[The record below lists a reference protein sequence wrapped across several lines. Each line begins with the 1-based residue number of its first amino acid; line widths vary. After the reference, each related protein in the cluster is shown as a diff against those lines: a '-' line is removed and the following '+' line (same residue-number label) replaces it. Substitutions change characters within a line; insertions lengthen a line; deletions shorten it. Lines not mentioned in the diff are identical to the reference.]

1 MKTTLTIISI
11 LFVTSLFSQIDVNND
26 VIFADQVSYLEV
38 FSTNCEKLKPLELD
52 GNRIYLFDIVK
63 CNNSKEKLLVF
74 KKEMTLFYCEYSLVN
89 QLKFN
94 VDFYFIDKGFKSMS
108 KKEKAIYQN
117 RINSVNQKFY
127 SDLRAKEQ
135 ELENIRI
142 AEEQKRIT
150 DSIERATFLKNENQR
165 IYLENYKK
173 GYNQDSLNLKNSKE
187 LFAELNLIDSMVV
200 SNELQSLK
208 EEKKKIDINGGV
220 ILTLFDFDD
229 NENSIGLIFSIL
241 NCNKKRIKY
250 IEFNVKAFNSVNDQ
264 VKSTET
270 LKGIGFIN
278 SNDVGVWS
286 FDDVWY
292 SNIISYVKIS
302 SIKIT
307 FEDGATR
314 NISDVS
320 KIDYSIDGKVINYII
335 KSNLYLNRKEI
346 KIGNHKFIER
356 VDKYDL
362 KYCMGAKDEPNLK
375 TVLELEFIDLNSES
389 HFISSI
395 TINLSTLEQMEY
407 FINEYNN
414 NNKNIHTENFSL
426 SEFNKELI
434 NIYGVDIDNNTT
446 HTVIEYKDFLLLRDK
461 IKTLKID
468 F

>member
-1 MKTTLTIISI
+1 
-11 LFVTSLFSQIDVNND
+11 
-26 VIFADQVSYLEV
+26 
-38 FSTNCEKLKPLELD
+38 
-52 GNRIYLFDIVK
+52 
-63 CNNSKEKLLVF
+63 
-74 KKEMTLFYCEYSLVN
+74 
-89 QLKFN
+89 
-94 VDFYFIDKGFKSMS
+94 MS